1 MRSDLPVARLRGP
14 RLAALAACAWL
25 AGCALAPRPAAPPP
39 TPAPSPPSAA
49 GSAPGPATSSA
60 PPDTSGAPALDAA
73 QRALLVTH
81 VRPESF
87 RGESPWATLRA
98 SGTPLPLRD
107 DPTDLDTQLAW
118 SVGGHSRTLAGY
130 LARQPVTALLIAK
143 DGRIVYERYRYGAT
157 RESLFASQSIA
168 KSILGVA
175 VGTALA
181 RGRIASVD
189 APLRQYLPE
198 LGDSNLG
205 RSTLRDHLRMG
216 TGLRYVESYRAGDDH
231 ARFGAS
237 AARAGLRAALRELRD
252 NPLEHPP
259 GSHFSYAS
267 FSSVALSVAL
277 REATGANAA
286 RTVED
291 EVWSRLGTEAPA
303 RWQED
308 GRGVTLGYCCFLA
321 RARDYLRFAWVLAN
335 GGARPD
341 DGTQVVPRAFVDETF
356 DPQRAA
362 PPFRR
367 RPGWWGYSN
376 QFWILGGPDR
386 EWAMLGIHGQAVFVN
401 PRARLVMVHFA
412 VAPSARAGDGSI
424 GRERDALWRAVAA
437 RLGS

>member
-1 MRSDLPVARLRGP
+1 MRSVSVVASFV
-14 RLAALAACAWL
+14 ACAWL
-25 AGCALAPRPAAPPP
+25 AGCAYAPV
-39 TPAPSPPSAA
+39 PAPAT
-49 GSAPGPATSSA
+49 APA
-60 PPDTSGAPALDAA
+60 PPDTSAAPALDAA

-81 VRPESF
+81 VRAESF

-98 SGTPLPLRD
+98 SATPLALRSE
-107 DPTDLDTQLAW
+107 PMDLDAQLSWTAD
-118 SVGGHSRTLAGY
+118 GQSRTLRDY

-168 KSILGVA
+168 KSILGIA
-175 VGTALA
+175 AGTAIA
-181 RGRIASVD
+181 QGRIAGVD
-189 APLRQYLPE
+189 EPLRRYLPE

-216 TGLRYVESYRAGDDH
+216 TGLRYVESYRPGDDH
-231 ARFGAS
+231 ARFGSTAM
-237 AARAGLRAALRELRD
+237 RAGLRAALAELRD

-259 GSHFSYAS
+259 GTHFSYAG
-267 FSSVALSVAL
+267 FSTAALSVVL

-286 RTVED
+286 RALED
-291 EVWSRLGTEAPA
+291 ALWTRLGTEAPA

-308 GRGVTLGYCCFLA
+308 RQGVTLGYCCFLA
-321 RARDYLRFAWVLAN
+321 RARDYLRLAWVLAN

-386 EWAMLGIHGQAVFVN
+386 EWAMLGIHGQAIFAN

-412 VAPSARAGDGSI
+412 VGPTARAGDGSL
-424 GRERDALWRAVAA
+424 GRERDALWRAVVAK
-437 RLGS
+437 LGG

>member
-1 MRSDLPVARLRGP
+1 MRFDHPAGRCRGP
-14 RLAALAACAWL
+14 RLAAFAACAWL
-25 AGCALAPRPAAPPP
+25 AGCALAPRPA
-39 TPAPSPPSAA
+39 PSPTTPPSPASSTAHAA
-49 GSAPGPATSSA
+49 PAA
-60 PPDTSGAPALDAA
+60 PPDGPAGPVLDAT

-98 SGTPLPLRD
+98 SSSPLALRIE
-107 DPTDLDTQLAW
+107 PMDLESQLAW
-118 SVGGHSRTLAGY
+118 TVDGQARTLAGY

-189 APLRQYLPE
+189 APLRDYLPE

-216 TGLRYVESYRAGDDH
+216 TGLRYVESYRPGDDH

-237 AARAGLRAALRELRD
+237 AARFGLRSALRELRD

-259 GSHFSYAS
+259 GTHFSYAS

-277 REATGANAA
+277 REATGTNAA
-286 RTVED
+286 RLVED
-291 EVWSRLGTEAPA
+291 DVWSRLGTEAPA

-386 EWAMLGIHGQAVFVN
+386 EWAMLGIHGQAIFAN

-412 VAPSARAGDGSI
+412 VGPTARAGDGSL
-424 GRERDALWRAVAA
+424 GREREALWRAVVAK
-437 RLGS
+437 LGT